1 MGVWRK
7 SLMMRCGWV
16 NDDPLYIHYHDVEW
30 GVPVYDDTK
39 LFEFFVLEGAQA
51 GLSWYTILKKREHY
65 RVAFDG
71 FDVRRVAQ
79 YGDDKVA
86 QLLSVESGI
95 VRNRLKVASAI
106 RNANAFLRVQ
116 EEFGTFADYLWGF
129 VDGKPLINH
138 WESLSQVPTRTD
150 LSDQV
155 SRDLKRRGF
164 NFVGTTILYAYL
176 QAVGIV
182 MDHVTTCF
190 RYRELGGKAD

>member
-1 MGVWRK
+1 M
-7 SLMMRCGWV
+7 
-16 NDDPLYIHYHDVEW
+16 

-39 LFEFFVLEGAQA
+39 LFEFLVLEGAQA

-71 FDVRRVAQ
+71 FDIQRVAQ
-79 YGDDKVA
+79 YDEDKVA
-86 QLLSVESGI
+86 QLLSAESGI

-138 WESLSQVPTRTD
+138 WESLSQVPTRTE

-164 NFVGTTILYAYL
+164 NFVGTTIMYAYL

>member
-1 MGVWRK
+1 
-7 SLMMRCGWV
+7 MMRCGWV

>member
-1 MGVWRK
+1 
-7 SLMMRCGWV
+7 MMRCGWV

-39 LFEFFVLEGAQA
+39 LFEFLVLEGAQA

-71 FDVRRVAQ
+71 FDIQRVAQ
-79 YGDDKVA
+79 YDEDKVA
-86 QLLSVESGI
+86 QLLSAESGI

-138 WESLSQVPTRTD
+138 WESLSQVPTRTE

-164 NFVGTTILYAYL
+164 NFVGTTIMYAYL